1 MDIRSQNLEPDC
13 YYHIF
18 NRGINSDRIFETNDN
33 YSYFLKQFSKYIL
46 DVADVFAYCLMPN
59 HFHFILKI
67 KSKEE
72 LDSFAK
78 TTIKTSNINNDGLHS
93 TQNIASKQISK
104 FISSY
109 TQSYNK
115 VHNRHGGLLER
126 PFKRKEIASEEYLKN
141 LILYIHQN
149 PNDLKINFRDYKFS
163 SYQSIL
169 SKSKTSLMREEVI
182 AVFDDL
188 ENFVFCHE
196 KVINLDLD

>member
-126 PFKRKEIASEEYLKN
+126 PFKRKEIASEEYFEKLDF
-141 LILYIHQN
+141 IH
-149 PNDLKINFRDYKFS
+149 S
-163 SYQSIL
+163 
-169 SKSKTSLMREEVI
+169 SKSE
-182 AVFDDL
+182 
-188 ENFVFCHE
+188 
-196 KVINLDLD
+196 